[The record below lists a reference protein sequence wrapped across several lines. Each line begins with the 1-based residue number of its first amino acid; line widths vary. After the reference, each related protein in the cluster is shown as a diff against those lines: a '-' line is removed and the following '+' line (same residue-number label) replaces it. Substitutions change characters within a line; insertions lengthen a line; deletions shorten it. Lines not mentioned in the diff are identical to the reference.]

1 MARIEFHCTF
11 AASRRLTNTRG
22 SRRFPLLFIRQSSRS
37 NCSLAIVFMEL
48 TERITQLLEE
58 KFTTDT
64 AFSDCFTVD
73 IELKPGNRLAVFLDS
88 DSGMTFEKCQK
99 ISRHL
104 ESYLDANNWLGPK
117 YVLEVSSPGI
127 GRPLKFLRQYR
138 NNIGRKAAI
147 TLKDGSTEKGT
158 LHAVDDNQVI
168 LMQNVTEK
176 QGKKKVQ
183 MDVGKAFTF
192 DQIEK
197 AVIKAAF

>member
-1 MARIEFHCTF
+1 
-11 AASRRLTNTRG
+11 
-22 SRRFPLLFIRQSSRS
+22 
-37 NCSLAIVFMEL
+37 MEL
-48 TERITQLLEE
+48 TERIAQLLEE

-99 ISRHL
+99 VSRHL
-104 ESYLDANNWLGPK
+104 ESHLDANAWLGPK

-138 NNIGRKAAI
+138 NNIGRQAAI
-147 TLKDGSTEKGT
+147 TLKDGSTEKGKLQT
-158 LHAVDDNQVI
+158 VDENQVV
-168 LMQNVTEK
+168 LLQQVTEK

-183 MDVGKAFTF
+183 VDVEKPIAF